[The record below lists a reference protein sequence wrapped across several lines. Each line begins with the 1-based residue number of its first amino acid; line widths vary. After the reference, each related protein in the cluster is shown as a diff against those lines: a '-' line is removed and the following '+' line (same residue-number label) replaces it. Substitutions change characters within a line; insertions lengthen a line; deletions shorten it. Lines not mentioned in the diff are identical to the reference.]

1 VKRPKVLLAHT
12 GGTIGM
18 RRGARGYAPSPG
30 HLAETLAAMPE
41 LADPTMPTVELLE
54 FEPLLD
60 SADMV
65 PADWERIARSIA
77 ERYPYVDGVV
87 VLHGTDTMAFTA
99 SALSFLLEGL
109 AKPVI
114 VTGSQLPLTE
124 VRSDGRE
131 NLFASLQLAARHDL
145 HEVCVYFNGRLLRG
159 NRSTKVSA
167 SGFDAFDS
175 PNEAPLGS
183 VGVDIVLR
191 PGAARP
197 PQPGPLRVHALKD
210 VTVAA
215 LRLFPGIRPELLRN
229 VLQPP
234 VQGVVLETYG
244 AGNAPTR
251 DPALLEAVR
260 LATARG
266 VVVVNCTQC
275 LQGRVDMREYATG
288 AALLDAGVVSGADMT
303 PEAALSKLIW
313 LLGSGLPASEVAQR
327 MQRDERGELTR
338 TNGVG

>member
-1 VKRPKVLLAHT
+1 
-12 GGTIGM
+12 M

-30 HLAETLAAMPE
+30 HLAELLGAMPE
-41 LADPTMPTVELLE
+41 LADAAMPEIELLE
-54 FEPLLD
+54 FDPLLD

-65 PADWERIARSIA
+65 PADWERIATSIA
-77 ERYPYVDGVV
+77 ERYPEVDGVV

-99 SALSFLLEGL
+99 SALSFLLDGL
-109 AKPVI
+109 AKPVV
-114 VTGSQLPLTE
+114 VTGSQLPLVE
-124 VRSDGRE
+124 VRSDARE
-131 NLFASLQLAARHDL
+131 NLFAALQLAARDDL
-145 HEVCVYFNGRLLRG
+145 HEVCVYFNGKLLRG

-167 SGFDAFDS
+167 SGYDAFDS

-183 VGVDIVLR
+183 VGVDVTLR
-191 PGAARP
+191 SGAARP
-197 PQPGPLRVHALKD
+197 PQSGPLRVHPVRD

-215 LRLFPGIRPELLRN
+215 LRLFPGIRAELLHN

-251 DPALLEAVR
+251 EPALLDAVR
-260 LATARG
+260 EATARG

-275 LQGRVDMREYATG
+275 LHGRVDMSGYATG
-288 AALLDAGVVSGADMT
+288 SALLDVGVVSGADMT

-313 LLGSGLPASEVAQR
+313 LLSSDLPRAEVARR
-327 MQRDERGELTR
+327 MQQDVRGELTLAP
-338 TNGVG
+338 

>member
-1 VKRPKVLLAHT
+1 
-12 GGTIGM
+12 M

-30 HLAETLAAMPE
+30 HLAELLGAMPE
-41 LADPTMPTVELLE
+41 LADAAMPEIELLE
-54 FEPLLD
+54 FDPLLD

-65 PADWERIARSIA
+65 PADWERIATSIA
-77 ERYPYVDGVV
+77 ERYPEVDGVV

-99 SALSFLLEGL
+99 SALSFLLDGL
-109 AKPVI
+109 AKPVV
-114 VTGSQLPLTE
+114 VTGSQLPLVE
-124 VRSDGRE
+124 VRSDARE
-131 NLFASLQLAARHDL
+131 NLFAALQLAARDDL
-145 HEVCVYFNGRLLRG
+145 HEVCVYFNGKLLRG

-167 SGFDAFDS
+167 SGYDAFDS

-183 VGVDIVLR
+183 VGVDVTLR
-191 PGAARP
+191 SGAARP
-197 PQPGPLRVHALKD
+197 PQSGPLRVHPVRD

-215 LRLFPGIRPELLRN
+215 LRLFPGIRAELLHN

-251 DPALLEAVR
+251 EPALLDAVR
-260 LATARG
+260 EATARG

-275 LQGRVDMREYATG
+275 LHGRVDMSGYATG

-313 LLGSGLPASEVAQR
+313 LLSSDLPRAEVARR
-327 MQRDERGELTR
+327 MQQDVRGELTLAP
-338 TNGVG
+338 